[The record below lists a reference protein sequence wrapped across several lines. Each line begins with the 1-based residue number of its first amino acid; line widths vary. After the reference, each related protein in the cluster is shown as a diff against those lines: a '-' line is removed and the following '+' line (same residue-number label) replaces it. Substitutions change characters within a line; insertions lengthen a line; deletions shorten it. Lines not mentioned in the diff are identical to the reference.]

1 MAYPLVSIEGTW
13 EEIVTHAPEFAGR
26 RLRVTVLAETEAATN
41 EQGAPL
47 DAVARLARL
56 QELDRLT
63 ADMHPKPDKRDWL
76 REGRSGGMYGFEPT
90 E

>member
-26 RLRVTVLAETEAATN
+26 RLRVTVLAEVGSDDAAPAMRGCTSAL
-41 EQGAPL
+41 GAAL
-47 DAVARLARL
+47 REIRERGAH
-56 QELDRLT
+56 
-63 ADMHPKPDKRDWL
+63 MNPKPGTRDYL
-76 REGRSGGMYGFEPT
+76 REGRAGGMFGYEPH